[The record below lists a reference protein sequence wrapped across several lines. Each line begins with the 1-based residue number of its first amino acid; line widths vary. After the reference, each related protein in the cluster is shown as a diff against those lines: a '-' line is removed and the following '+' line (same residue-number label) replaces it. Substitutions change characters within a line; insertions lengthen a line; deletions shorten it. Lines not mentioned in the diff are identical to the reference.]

1 MTRPEQKAG
10 SKRLREEA
18 ARLLVEVRTEP
29 GDVSR
34 RALSEWLTT
43 SPDHVAAYLE
53 VARISDALVAAAEQ
67 ANWSVDELVS
77 AANAESVAAAAVPLY
92 PKVAQAG
99 GARSRELAL
108 PTVPRTRFRWI
119 ALAAAVGIVVI
130 GGLVSWVVS
139 MNGDDMR
146 YVTAIGE
153 QRVFTLDDG
162 STVHLNTRSELV
174 VRFDQHRRRID
185 LMQGE
190 AYFAV
195 AKDPERPFH
204 VYGGDTVF
212 SALGTR
218 FNVRLW
224 ENRAQVTVV
233 EGLVAVLAEPQ
244 EPTNLIPANAE
255 ARRVPVPSGSGP
267 VVADAKTIQLAA
279 GEQASI
285 VGAAI
290 EQNESAN
297 LDQVTAWTSRRLVF
311 DSEPLSSVLEEF
323 NRYSHDTVRVEDPA
337 LSTLEISGTFDL
349 GDVESLLDSLQAI
362 RRVEVV
368 RETEDTRIVRPRT

>member
-1 MTRPEQKAG
+1 M
-10 SKRLREEA
+10 
-18 ARLLVEVRTEP
+18 LVEVRTEP
-29 GDVSR
+29 GDASR

-53 VARISDALVAAAEQ
+53 VARVSDALAAAAEQ

-77 AANAESVAAAAVPLY
+77 AASAEPAAAVPVPLY
-92 PKVAQAG
+92 PEA
-99 GARSRELAL
+99 ARADGVRSGELA
-108 PTVPRTRFRWI
+108 PSEVSRTGFRWI

-139 MNGDDMR
+139 MNADNMR

-162 STVHLNTRSELV
+162 STVHLNTDSELV
-174 VRFDQHRRRID
+174 VRFDQHQRRIN
-185 LMQGE
+185 LEQGE
-190 AYFAV
+190 AYFVV
-195 AKDPERPFH
+195 AKDPERPFQ
-204 VYGGDTVF
+204 VYGGDTIF

-218 FNVRLW
+218 FNVRVW
-224 ENRAQVTVV
+224 EDRAQVTVV
-233 EGLVAVLAEPQ
+233 EGRVAVLAESR
-244 EPTNLIPANAE
+244 ERTNLISADDE
-255 ARRVPVPSGSGP
+255 ARPVPVSPGSGP
-267 VVADAKTIQLAA
+267 VVADVQTVQLAA

-285 VGAAI
+285 FGTAI

-297 LDQVTAWTSRRLVF
+297 LEQVTAWTSRRLVF

-337 LSTLEISGTFDL
+337 LSALEISGTFDL
-349 GDVESLLDSLQAI
+349 GDVEPLLESLQAI

-368 RETEDTRIVRPRT
+368 RETENTRIVRPRT

>member
-1 MTRPEQKAG
+1 LTRPEQKAG

-18 ARLLVEVRTEP
+18 ARLLVEVRTES
-29 GDVSR
+29 GDASR

-53 VARISDALVAAAEQ
+53 VARISDALAAAAEQ

-77 AANAESVAAAAVPLY
+77 AAHTEPAAAAPVPLY
-92 PKVAQAG
+92 PKAAQTG
-99 GARSRELAL
+99 GVRSRELA
-108 PTVPRTRFRWI
+108 PSAIPRTGFRWI

-130 GGLVSWVVS
+130 GGLVSWIIS
-139 MNGDDMR
+139 TNTDDMH

-162 STVHLNTRSELV
+162 STVHLNTHSELV
-174 VRFDQHRRRID
+174 VRFYQHLRRID
-185 LMQGE
+185 LVQGE
-190 AYFAV
+190 AYFVV
-195 AKDPERPFH
+195 AEDPERPFQVH
-204 VYGGDTVF
+204 GGDTVF

-218 FNVRLW
+218 FNVRVW
-224 ENRAQVTVV
+224 EDRAQVTVV
-233 EGLVAVLAEPQ
+233 EGRVAVLAESQ
-244 EPTNLIPANAE
+244 EQKSLTPANDE
-255 ARRVPVPSGSGP
+255 SRPTRVRADSGAI
-267 VVADAKTIQLAA
+267 VADIQSIQLAA
-279 GEQASI
+279 GEQANI
-285 VGAAI
+285 AGTAI

-297 LDQVTAWTSRRLVF
+297 LEQITAWTLRRLVF

-323 NRYSHDTVRVEDPA
+323 NRYSHDTVRVEDSELSA
-337 LSTLEISGTFDL
+337 LKISGTFDL
-349 GDVESLLDSLQAI
+349 GDIESLLDSLQAI

>member
-34 RALSEWLTT
+34 RALSGWLTT

-53 VARISDALVAAAEQ
+53 VARVSDALAAAAEQ

-77 AANAESVAAAAVPLY
+77 AASAEPAAAMPVPLY
-92 PKVAQAG
+92 PEAARADGV
-99 GARSRELAL
+99 RSRELAP
-108 PTVPRTRFRWI
+108 PTVPRTGFRWI

-130 GGLVSWVVS
+130 GGLLPWVTS
-139 MNGDDMR
+139 MNADDMR

-174 VRFDQHRRRID
+174 VRFDQHLRRID
-185 LMQGE
+185 LVQGE
-190 AYFAV
+190 AYFVV
-195 AKDPERPFH
+195 AKDSERPFQ

-218 FNVRLW
+218 FNVRVW
-224 ENRAQVTVV
+224 EDWAQVTVV
-233 EGLVAVLAEPQ
+233 EGRVAVLAESQ
-244 EPTNLIPANAE
+244 GRADLMPANDE
-255 ARRVPVPSGSGP
+255 AGPVPVPSGSGP
-267 VVADAKTIQLAA
+267 VMADVKTVQLAA
-279 GEQASI
+279 GGQANI
-285 VGAAI
+285 VGTAI

-297 LDQVTAWTSRRLVF
+297 LEQVTAWTSRRLVF

-323 NRYSHDTVRVEDPA
+323 NRYSHDTVRVEDPV
-337 LSTLEISGTFDL
+337 LSALEISGTFDL
-349 GDVESLLDSLQAI
+349 GDIESLLESLQAI

-368 RETEDTRIVRPRT
+368 RETEDTRIVRPRS

>member
-1 MTRPEQKAG
+1 MTRPQQKAG

-29 GDVSR
+29 GDASH

-53 VARISDALVAAAEQ
+53 VARISDALAAAAEQ

-77 AANAESVAAAAVPLY
+77 AASAESAAATPVQLY
-92 PKVAQAG
+92 PRAAQADG
-99 GARSRELAL
+99 VRSRELA
-108 PTVPRTRFRWI
+108 PPAAPRNGFRWI

-130 GGLVSWVVS
+130 GGFVSWVVS
-139 MNGDDMR
+139 MNTDDMR

-162 STVHLNTRSELV
+162 STVHLNTHSELV
-174 VRFDQHRRRID
+174 VRFDQHLRRID
-185 LMQGE
+185 LVQGE
-190 AYFAV
+190 AYFVV
-195 AKDPERPFH
+195 AKDPERPFQVH
-204 VYGGDTVF
+204 GGDTVF

-224 ENRAQVTVV
+224 EDRAQVTVV
-233 EGLVAVLAEPQ
+233 EGRVAVLAELR
-244 EPTNLIPANAE
+244 ERTNQISADDE
-255 ARRVPVPSGSGP
+255 ARPVPVSPGSGP
-267 VVADAKTIQLAA
+267 VVADAKSVQLSA

-285 VGAAI
+285 IGTAI

-297 LDQVTAWTSRRLVF
+297 LEQVTAWTSRRLVF

-337 LSTLEISGTFDL
+337 LSALEISGTFDL
-349 GDVESLLDSLQAI
+349 GDIESLLESLQAI

>member
-1 MTRPEQKAG
+1 MTRTEQKAG

-29 GDVSR
+29 GDASR

-53 VARISDALVAAAEQ
+53 VAQVSGALAAAAEQ
-67 ANWSVDELVS
+67 ASGSVDELVS
-77 AANAESVAAAAVPLY
+77 AANAEPAAVAPVPLY
-92 PKVAQAG
+92 PKAARAG
-99 GARSRELAL
+99 GVRSRELA
-108 PTVPRTRFRWI
+108 PSTIPRTGFRWI
-119 ALAAAVGIVVI
+119 ALAAAVGVVVI
-130 GGLVSWVVS
+130 GGFVSWVVS
-139 MNGDDMR
+139 MNADDMR

-174 VRFDQHRRRID
+174 VRFDQHQRRID
-185 LMQGE
+185 LVEGE
-190 AYFAV
+190 AYFVV
-195 AKDPERPFH
+195 AKDPERPFQ

-218 FNVRLW
+218 FNVRVW
-224 ENRAQVTVV
+224 EHRAQVTVV
-233 EGLVAVLAEPQ
+233 EGRVAVLAESQ
-244 EPTNLIPANAE
+244 EQTSLTPLKHEARPTNVPA
-255 ARRVPVPSGSGP
+255 GSVP
-267 VVADAKTIQLAA
+267 VVADAQTIQLAA
-279 GEQASI
+279 GEQANI
-285 VGAAI
+285 AGTAI

-297 LDQVTAWTSRRLVF
+297 LEQVTAWTSRRLVF
-311 DSEPLSSVLEEF
+311 DSEPLSSVLEDF
-323 NRYSHDTVRVEDPA
+323 NRYSQDTVRVEDPV
-337 LSTLEISGTFDL
+337 LSELEISGTFDL
-349 GDVESLLDSLQAI
+349 GDIESLLDSLQAI

>member
-1 MTRPEQKAG
+1 MTRTEQKAG

-29 GDVSR
+29 GDASR

-53 VARISDALVAAAEQ
+53 VAQVSGALAAAAEQ
-67 ANWSVDELVS
+67 ASGSMDELVS
-77 AANAESVAAAAVPLY
+77 AANAEPAAAAPVPLY
-92 PKVAQAG
+92 PKTARTDGV
-99 GARSRELAL
+99 RSRELA
-108 PTVPRTRFRWI
+108 PSTIPRTGFRWI
-119 ALAAAVGIVVI
+119 ALAAAVGVVVI
-130 GGLVSWVVS
+130 GGFVSWVTS
-139 MNGDDMR
+139 MNTDDMR

-162 STVHLNTRSELV
+162 STVHLNTHSELV
-174 VRFDQHRRRID
+174 VRFDQHLRRID
-185 LMQGE
+185 LVQGE
-190 AYFAV
+190 AYFVV
-195 AKDPERPFH
+195 AKDPGRPFQ

-224 ENRAQVTVV
+224 EDRAQVTVV
-233 EGLVAVLAEPQ
+233 EGRVAVLAESQ
-244 EPTNLIPANAE
+244 EQTSLTPANDE
-255 ARRVPVPSGSGP
+255 ARPTHVPAGPGP
-267 VVADAKTIQLAA
+267 VVADARAIQLAA
-279 GEQASI
+279 GEQANI
-285 VGAAI
+285 VGTGI
-290 EQNESAN
+290 QQNESAN
-297 LDQVTAWTSRRLVF
+297 LEQVTAWTSRRLVF

-337 LSTLEISGTFDL
+337 LSALEISGTFDL
-349 GDVESLLDSLQAI
+349 GDIESLLESLQAI

>member
-29 GDVSR
+29 GDASR

-53 VARISDALVAAAEQ
+53 VARISDALAAAAEQ
-67 ANWSVDELVS
+67 VNWSVDELVS
-77 AANAESVAAAAVPLY
+77 AAHTEPAAATPVPLY
-92 PKVAQAG
+92 PEAEQADG
-99 GARSRELAL
+99 VRSREFA
-108 PTVPRTRFRWI
+108 PPAAPRTGFRWI
-119 ALAAAVGIVVI
+119 ALVAAVGIVVI

-139 MNGDDMR
+139 MNTDGMR

-174 VRFDQHRRRID
+174 VRFDQHLRRID
-185 LMQGE
+185 LVQGE
-190 AYFAV
+190 AYFVV
-195 AKDPERPFH
+195 AKDLERPFQ

-218 FNVRLW
+218 FNVRVW
-224 ENRAQVTVV
+224 EDRAQVTVV
-233 EGLVAVLAEPQ
+233 EGRVAVLAESQ
-244 EPTNLIPANAE
+244 GRTNLIPANDE
-255 ARRVPVPSGSGP
+255 ARPVPVPSGSGP
-267 VVADAKTIQLAA
+267 VVADVKTVQLAA
-279 GEQASI
+279 GGQANI
-285 VGAAI
+285 VGTAI

-297 LDQVTAWTSRRLVF
+297 LEQVTAWTSRRLVF

-337 LSTLEISGTFDL
+337 LSALEISGTFDL
-349 GDVESLLDSLQAI
+349 GDIESLLESLQAI

-368 RETEDTRIVRPRT
+368 RETEDTRIVRPRS

>member
-29 GDVSR
+29 GDASR

-53 VARISDALVAAAEQ
+53 VARISGALAAAAEQ
-67 ANWSVDELVS
+67 ASWSVDELVS
-77 AANAESVAAAAVPLY
+77 AANAEPAAAAPVPLY
-92 PKVAQAG
+92 PKAAQAVG
-99 GARSRELAL
+99 VRSRELAPL
-108 PTVPRTRFRWI
+108 TVPPTGFRWV

-130 GGLVSWVVS
+130 SGLVSWVVS
-139 MNGDDMR
+139 MNADDMR

-174 VRFDQHRRRID
+174 VRFDQHQRRID
-185 LMQGE
+185 LVHGE
-190 AYFAV
+190 AYFVV
-195 AKDPERPFH
+195 AKDPERTFQ
-204 VYGGDTVF
+204 VYSGDTVF

-218 FNVRLW
+218 FNVRVW
-224 ENRAQVTVV
+224 EDRAQVTVV
-233 EGLVAVLAEPQ
+233 EGRVAVLAESQ
-244 EPTNLIPANAE
+244 EQTSLPPANDK
-255 ARRVPVPSGSGP
+255 ARPSRVPAGSIP
-267 VVADAKTIQLAA
+267 VAADFQTIQLAA
-279 GEQASI
+279 GEQANI

-297 LDQVTAWTSRRLVF
+297 LEQATAWTSRRLVF
-311 DSEPLSSVLEEF
+311 DSEPLNTVLAEF
-323 NRYSHDTVRVEDPA
+323 NRYSHDTVRVEDPELGA
-337 LSTLEISGTFDL
+337 LEISGTFDL
-349 GDVESLLDSLQAI
+349 GDIESLLDSLQAI

-368 RETEDTRIVRPRT
+368 HETEGTRIVRPRS